1 LIGKQGVGLFGHR
14 GEDEDIGHARRLEH
28 IARKIE
34 PDSHGSPYPLPPGD
48 MVLEYRQP
56 NRWSCQ
62 APRAP
67 PSRGTMLARIFPDR
81 FVPVLLATILIASLA
96 PVRGE
101 AVPIAQGISTA
112 AIILLFFMN
121 GVRLP
126 RDEVLHGIRNWRLQG
141 GNLLFSFGAMAL
153 FGLAAWAATAPLL
166 PATLALGFLFL
177 GILPSTV
184 QSATASSSMAGG
196 NVAASVVA
204 AALLNLTGVIASPLL
219 FAALAGSAGEI
230 SGTAA
235 LRIVAIL
242 LLPFIAGQAAQRWLR
257 PWVLAHRGAATF
269 MDRTSIAIAV
279 YVAFSAAVVGGIWDL
294 LDAREIG
301 VVFAAV
307 AAMMALAFTGAWTLG
322 GLLRLARPDR
332 ITMLFAGAQKSIAV
346 GAPLAAT
353 LFPPAVAGMVLVP
366 ILVYHMAQLILSA
379 WIAPVLARGETR

>member
-1 LIGKQGVGLFGHR
+1 
-14 GEDEDIGHARRLEH
+14 
-28 IARKIE
+28 
-34 PDSHGSPYPLPPGD
+34 
-48 MVLEYRQP
+48 
-56 NRWSCQ
+56 
-62 APRAP
+62 
-67 PSRGTMLARIFPDR
+67 MLSRIFPDR
-81 FVPVLLATILIASLA
+81 FVPVLFATILLASLL

-101 AVPIAQGISTA
+101 AVPIAQNISTA
-112 AIILLFFMN
+112 AIVLLFFLN

-141 GNLLFSFGAMAL
+141 GNLLYSFGAMAL
-153 FGLAAWAATAPLL
+153 IGLAAQAATAPLL
-166 PATLALGFLFL
+166 PAVPTLALGFLFL

-184 QSATASSSMAGG
+184 MSATAASSMAGG

-204 AALLNLTGVIASPLL
+204 AALLNLTGVIVSPLL
-219 FAALAGSAGEI
+219 FAAIAGSAGDI
-230 SGTAA
+230 SGDAA
-235 LRIVAIL
+235 LRIVATL

-279 YVAFSAAVVGGIWDL
+279 YVAFSAAVVGGIWQQ
-294 LDAREIG
+294 LDMREIG
-301 VVFAAV
+301 IVFAAV
-307 AAMMALAFTGAWTLG
+307 AAMLALAFTGAWLLG

-366 ILVYHMAQLILSA
+366 ILIYHMAQLIVSA
-379 WIAPVLARGETR
+379 WIAPGLARRGDGIA